1 MMIVPFETSH
11 LRLMNVQPSQQAVLQ
26 HVTDDFLSLLQNTNA
41 FTAIVDGEIVACAG
55 VIEYYKGR
63 GEAWSYLSS
72 DLGSNM
78 VLVFRAIKNYLDT
91 VDVRRIEMT
100 VDVDFAEGHRFAKLL
115 GFELE
120 APRMKAY
127 DLDGRDKALYAR
139 IKNV

>member
-1 MMIVPFETSH
+1 MTVIPFEVSH
-11 LRLMNVQPSQQAVLQ
+11 LRLMKVQPAQQAVLQ
-26 HVTDDFLSLLQNTNA
+26 HVTDDFLSLLENTNA
-41 FTAIVDGEIVACAG
+41 FTAVVDGEVIACAG

-63 GEAWSYLSS
+63 GEAWSYLSA

-78 VLVFRAIKNYLDT
+78 VAVYRAIKSYLDT
-91 VDVRRIEMT
+91 VDVRRIEIT
-100 VDVDFAEGHRFAKLL
+100 VDTDFAEGHRFAKLL

-127 DLDGRDKALYAR
+127 DMDGRDKALYAR